1 MILIRQGR
9 MKMNEKKDDLLTS
22 YRKISEMWEKGL
34 NDFLFKAVD
43 NKELIGLTKIG
54 VDAHSRYVERLRR
67 NHELI
72 ASYWNLPT
80 KKDVANVAELTIQA
94 EEKVD
99 MLEQQIW
106 SMQDA
111 FAATFK
117 EQQTLIQ
124 NVMEFNQQMH
134 GELIKAAK
142 GLSAD
147 VKKLRQE
154 IEETEDLKTNFDEM
168 RQELAGMKED
178 LEEMKNL
185 LRQAKVQ
192 PELAGSAT

>member
-1 MILIRQGR
+1 MT
-9 MKMNEKKDDLLTS
+9 NEKTADFFTS

-43 NKELIGLTKIG
+43 NKELIGLTKVG
-54 VDAHSRYVERLRR
+54 VDAHSRYVERLKR

-111 FAATFK
+111 FAATFQ

-134 GELIKAAK
+134 NELIKTAK

-147 VKKLRQE
+147 VKKLGNE
-154 IEETEDLKTNFDEM
+154 ITEAADLKNIEEM
-168 RQELAGMKED
+168 REELAGMKED

-185 LRQAKVQ
+185 LKQAKVQ
-192 PELAGSAT
+192 PELAGSST

>member
-1 MILIRQGR
+1 MT
-9 MKMNEKKDDLLTS
+9 NEKPYDFFTS

-54 VDAHSRYVERLRR
+54 VDAHSRYVERLKR

-111 FAATFK
+111 FASTFK

-147 VKKLRQE
+147 VKKLRKE
-154 IEETEDLKTNFDEM
+154 IEETEELKTNFDEM
-168 RQELAGMKED
+168 RQELADLAGMKED

-185 LRQAKVQ
+185 LKQENVQ
-192 PELAGSAT
+192 PELTGSAT